1 MTINAE
7 TKIGAIIKDKLEAI
21 DVLVSLSPHFNK
33 LKNPIL
39 RKILAPRVTVAEAA
53 VIGNCKVEAILDN
66 LALIGF
72 NIDQPP
78 TAVKHPPATNTAAEN
93 DIDLVASIDVRP
105 DIAGGADPFNRI
117 MKILSEV
124 PPGKTL
130 LLINSFEPAPLIR
143 ILTGKGYNVSVSKN
157 QPGIV
162 FTYITKIKESPAPDS
177 SIAGQFSDP
186 NLFDSVLRHY
196 NLKFTEIDVRQ
207 LEMPKPMIAILDEL
221 DHLDEGEALYVRHK
235 KVPLFLFP
243 ELKDRRFSYVYKQA
257 ESEVILLIYHGQE

>member
-21 DVLVSLSPHFNK
+21 DVLISLSPHFKK
-33 LKNPIL
+33 LKNPVL

-53 VIGNCKVEAILDN
+53 LIGNCKVEAILDN
-66 LALIGF
+66 LAQIGF
-72 NIDQPP
+72 NVEDSHTVAKDTPVIS
-78 TAVKHPPATNTAAEN
+78 TVAEN

-105 DIAGGADPFNRI
+105 DLANGADPFSRI
-117 MKILSEV
+117 MNKLLEV
-124 PPGKTL
+124 PQGKTM

-143 ILTGKGYNVSVSKN
+143 ILTGKGYTIAVSKN
-157 QPGIV
+157 EPGIV
-162 FTYITKIKESPAPDS
+162 FTYITKLKEGPAPHGNLDS
-177 SIAGQFSDP
+177 QFSDP
-186 NLFDSVLRHY
+186 DLFDSVLKHY

-221 DHLDEGEALYVRHK
+221 DHLEKGEALYVRHK

-243 ELKDRRFSYVYKQA
+243 ELEDRGFSYVYKQA
-257 ESEVILLIYHGQE
+257 ESEVILIIYHS

>member
-21 DVLVSLSPHFNK
+21 DVLVSLSPHFKK
-33 LKNPIL
+33 LKNPVL

-53 VIGNCKVEAILDN
+53 VIGNCKVETILN
-66 LALIGF
+66 SLAQIGF
-72 NIDQPP
+72 TVEDPHI
-78 TAVKHPPATNTAAEN
+78 PAKDTPVTSTVAEN
-93 DIDLVASIDVRP
+93 DLDLVATIDVRP
-105 DIAGGADPFNRI
+105 DLANGADPFSRI
-117 MKILSEV
+117 MNKLSEV
-124 PPGKTL
+124 PPGKTM

-143 ILTGKGYNVSVSKN
+143 ILTGKGYSVSVSKN

-162 FTYITKIKESPAPDS
+162 FTYITKIKESPAPHGNLDKR
-177 SIAGQFSDP
+177 FSELH
-186 NLFDSVLRHY
+186 LFDSVLKHY

-221 DHLDEGEALYVRHK
+221 DHLDKGEALYVRHK

-243 ELKDRRFSYVYKQA
+243 ELEDRGFSYVYKQA
-257 ESEVILLIYHGQE
+257 ESEVILIIYHS